1 MSIDFLLEVFRT
13 LAGDDAIIHQD
24 RSFTFD
30 RLAESVGAATERLT
44 RAGIGPG
51 AVVSL
56 EAEYAPGSIASL
68 LALMGMGAISVP
80 IAPTSEAMAPTLR
93 AIAQVE
99 WRVRMAGDADGDPA
113 IEATGHRADHP
124 MLARLREQ
132 GHPGL
137 VLFTS
142 GYTGEPKAAL
152 HDCTRLLEK
161 YRTRRHRLRT
171 LVFLLFD
178 HIGGIDTL
186 LQALANGST
195 LVIPADRSPEG
206 VCRTIARHRVEV
218 LPASPSFL
226 TLLLLSEAHRRHD
239 LSSLRY
245 ITYGAEVMP
254 QATLDR
260 LARQFPGVTLL
271 QKYGLTELGTLR
283 SHSRA
288 NDSLWVR
295 IGGEGFR
302 TRVVD
307 GLLQIKA
314 DSSMMGY
321 LNAPS
326 PFTPDGWF
334 MTGDAVEVDGEYV
347 RILGRASDLINV
359 GGRKVYPGEV
369 ESIVQ
374 EVENVAEVAVYGERH
389 PFTGQ
394 IVVAKVTL
402 RVPEDPLAVER
413 RVRAHCRGRLE
424 PYKVPARVLV
434 SGDAL
439 HTERHKMTRR

>member
-1 MSIDFLLEVFRT
+1 MPIDFLLEVFR
-13 LAGDDAIIHQD
+13 AHAADEAILHRD
-24 RSFTFD
+24 RCWTYGQLLEGVRESTD
-30 RLAESVGAATERLT
+30 RLVQE
-44 RAGIGPG
+44 GIVRG

-56 EAEYAPGSIASL
+56 EADFSPESVSHL
-68 LALMGMGAISVP
+68 LALMAIGAIAVP
-80 IAPTSEAMAPTLR
+80 LAPTSATRAPELRTLGE
-93 AIAQVE
+93 VE
-99 WRVRMAGDADGDPA
+99 WRVGIAEDGRA
-113 IEATGHRADHP
+113 TVTATGVEASHP
-124 MLARLREQ
+124 LYGRLRAL

-142 GYTGEPKAAL
+142 GSTGEPKAAL
-152 HDCTRLLEK
+152 HDASRLLGK
-161 YRTRRHRLRT
+161 YRARRHRLRT
-171 LVFLLFD
+171 LAVLLFD
-178 HIGGIDTL
+178 HIGGFDTL
-186 LQALANGST
+186 LQALSNASA
-195 LVIPADRSPEG
+195 LVIPADRSPES
-206 VCRTIARHRVEV
+206 VCRSIARHGVEV

-226 TLLLLSEAHRRHD
+226 TLMLLSEAHERHD

-260 LARQFPGVTLL
+260 LAGLFPHVTLL

-283 SHSRA
+283 SHSRS

-295 IGGEGFR
+295 VGGEGFE

-314 DSSMMGY
+314 DSSMLGY

-334 MTGDAVEVDGEYV
+334 LTGDAVEVDGEYL

-369 ESIVQ
+369 ESVVH
-374 EVENVAEVAVYGERH
+374 EADNVAEVAVFGERH

-394 IVVAKVTL
+394 IVVARVRL
-402 RVPEDPLAVER
+402 RTPEDARAAER
-413 RVRAHCRGRLE
+413 RIRSHCRDRLE
-424 PYKVPARVLV
+424 DYKVPAKVLI
-434 SGDAL
+434 ATEPL
-439 HTERHKMTRR
+439 HSDRHKTTRR

>member
-1 MSIDFLLEVFRT
+1 VSIDFLRGVFRT
-13 LAGDDAIIHQD
+13 HADDEAIIHHD
-24 RSFTFD
+24 RPSTYS
-30 RLAESVGAATERLT
+30 RLAESVEEASGRLALWGA
-44 RAGIGPG
+44 GPG
-51 AVVSL
+51 SVVSL
-56 EAEYAPGSIASL
+56 EADFAPDSIAHF
-68 LALMGMGAISVP
+68 LALVEAGAISVP
-80 IAPTSEAMAPTLR
+80 IGPTSASRADELR
-93 AIAQVE
+93 ALAQVE
-99 WRVRMAGDADGDPA
+99 RRVSVSEAGG
-113 IEATGHRADHP
+113 ITLEATGARANHP
-124 MLARLREQ
+124 LYTQLRE
-132 GHPGL
+132 GRHPGL

-152 HDCTRLLEK
+152 HDCTRLLAK

-171 LVFLLFD
+171 LMFLLFD
-178 HIGGIDTL
+178 HIGGIDSM
-186 LQALANGST
+186 LQALSNAST
-195 LVIPADRSPEG
+195 VVVPDDRTPEG
-206 VCRTIARHRVEV
+206 ICRTIARHRVEV

-226 TLLLLSEAHRRHD
+226 TLMLLSEAHRRHD

-254 QATLDR
+254 QSTLER
-260 LARQFPGVTLL
+260 LAREFPRVTLL

-295 IGGEGFR
+295 VGGEGYR

-307 GLLQIKA
+307 GMLEILA
-314 DSSMMGY
+314 DSSMLGY

-334 MTGDAVEVDGEYV
+334 MTGDAVEVDGEYL

-369 ESIVQ
+369 ESVVQ
-374 EVENVAEVAVYGERH
+374 EVENVAEVAVFGERH

-394 IVVAKVTL
+394 IVVARITL
-402 RVPEDPLAVER
+402 RHPEDERAVER
-413 RVRAHCRGRLE
+413 RVRDQCRARLE
-424 PYKVPARVLV
+424 AYKVPAKVLIT
-434 SGDAL
+434 AEPL
-439 HTERHKMTRR
+439 HSVRQKTTRR